1 MGWRV
6 VAGCS
11 IRSEFWEEILTSR
24 EMQIYPLFAAIGA
37 ALGICGYSMARN
49 LAINPDVRITKEDR
63 AAGVL
68 ENYKE
73 GEAYKMHGLRKYL
86 QQQEPQIM
94 PGINNYFSG
103 AK

>member
-1 MGWRV
+1 MAAKVPFSKRW
-6 VAGCS
+6 
-11 IRSEFWEEILTSR
+11 IKPE
-24 EMQIYPLFAAIGA
+24 IYPLFAAIGA

>member
-1 MGWRV
+1 MEGY
-6 VAGCS
+6 
-11 IRSEFWEEILTSR
+11 IFWV
-24 EMQIYPLFAAIGA
+24 MVIYPLFFAIGA
-37 ALGICGYSMARN
+37 ALGICGYAMARN

-73 GEAYKMHGLRKYL
+73 GEAYKMHGLRAYVR
-86 QQQEPQIM
+86 QQEPQIM
-94 PGINNYFSG
+94 PGFNNYFSG